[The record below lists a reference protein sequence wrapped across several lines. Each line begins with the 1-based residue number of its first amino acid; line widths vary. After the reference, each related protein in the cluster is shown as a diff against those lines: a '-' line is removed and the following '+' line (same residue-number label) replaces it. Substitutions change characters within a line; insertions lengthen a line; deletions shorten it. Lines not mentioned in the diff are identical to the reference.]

1 MVLDES
7 KLCCNG
13 ETCFKQAFSY
23 EIHHS
28 SRRNHLVFSYYGG
41 IEKEQVQNLQGFR
54 KLNVAM
60 KKDPYYLPFSKEVLD
75 MVVGHEVHSFL
86 DGFSCYHQIMIALED
101 RNKIVFIIDW
111 GTFV

>member
-13 ETCFKQAFSY
+13 ETWFKQAFNY
-23 EIHHS
+23 EIHCS
-28 SRRNHLVFSYYGG
+28 SRRNHMAFSYYGG
-41 IEKEQVQNLQGFR
+41 IEKEQVQNLRGFW

-75 MVVGHEVHSFL
+75 MVVGHEVYSFL
-86 DGFSCYHQIMIALED
+86 DGFSGYHQILIDLED
-101 RNKIVFIIDW
+101 KSKIIFIIDW